1 MLNVNYEVRNELNKD
16 LLREAEN
23 ERLVRNLNGRQSN
36 MLKNARQVLGRGLV
50 QAGQQLLNER

>member
-1 MLNVNYEVRNELNKD
+1 MLNVNYDVRNEQNKD
-16 LLREAEN
+16 MLREAEN
-23 ERLVRNLNGRQSN
+23 ERLVRGINERSN

>member
-1 MLNVNYEVRNELNKD
+1 MMNLNYDIRNEQNKD

-23 ERLVRNLNGRQSN
+23 ERLARSINERRNALQ
-36 MLKNARQVLGRGLV
+36 NARQALGRGLV